1 MALLTTQVIARAAI
15 TPTYTAVA
23 ASDTFVPDSQT
34 FLHIKNA
41 GGSNDNISVAIST
54 GAASPIPNV
63 TIGAVTG
70 TVPLTTGDKMI
81 GPFPATHFA
90 DPTTGLATITH
101 SFTTS
106 VTVAVVKVSAP

>member
-1 MALLTTQVIARAAI
+1 MALLTTQIISRAGI
-15 TPTYTAVA
+15 TPTYGAVA
-23 ASDTFVPDSQT
+23 ASDTFVPDSTT

-41 GGSNDNISVAIST
+41 GGSNDNVSVAIGS

-63 TIGAVTG
+63 TLGPVAV

-90 DPTTGLATITH
+90 DPTTGLATVTH